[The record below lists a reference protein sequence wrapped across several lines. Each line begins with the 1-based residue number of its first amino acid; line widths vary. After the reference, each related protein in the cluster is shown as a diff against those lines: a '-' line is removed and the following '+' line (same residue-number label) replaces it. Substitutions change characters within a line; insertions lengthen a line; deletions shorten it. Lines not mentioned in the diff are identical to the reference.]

1 MCKKT
6 TFYAK
11 KLILNHYS
19 GSNHISGPVSCFGH
33 REMYDSKGRGE
44 KSFFIE
50 IAVNLLL
57 YSLFIFFMFF
67 NWEEVDFITTGNSQF
82 RNRSFCLLNCEFLNY
97 NLARNCFLCILR
109 LKTHNLK

>member
-1 MCKKT
+1 M
-6 TFYAK
+6 Y
-11 KLILNHYS
+11 LIVIACARRLHSMLKNYS

-57 YSLFIFFMFF
+57 YSLFIFLCSL
-67 NWEEVDFITTGNSQF
+67 TG
-82 RNRSFCLLNCEFLNY
+82 
-97 NLARNCFLCILR
+97 
-109 LKTHNLK
+109 KK